1 MMKTEKTIII
11 IKPDG
16 VQRSFIGEIVQR
28 VERTGLKIVAMKM
41 IVPTADQCIK
51 HYNKDDAWFLE
62 KGTRILNDRKERGD
76 KITKSALEY
85 GKEIIGRL
93 TKFMTS
99 GPVVIIIAEGNKSVG
114 IVKKLVGTT
123 EPLTSDVG
131 TIRGDFTLDSYALA
145 DAERRAIRNLIH
157 CTDTPGETD
166 REIKIWIKPEEVIN
180 YTSIQEKMLYDMNLD
195 GIIE

>member
-1 MMKTEKTIII
+1 MKTEKTIII